1 MKLKKIFQGI
11 IIALLIILGY
21 FNLSIAVDKNESK
34 ATPNDLTEE
43 YIQWLNLSEN
53 ERQNTIEPIAY
64 EIKYNKTPINTFY
77 RFRTLV
83 GETTLEK
90 QYDLRDSGKVTSV
103 KNQYNTNLC
112 WGFSTLS
119 VLESNLAKKTNKIYD
134 FSETHLAYGTS
145 SINTTNNKRG
155 FYKQADSVGNFP
167 KALTYLTNGLGA
179 VEESEMPFETT
190 YDNKDISEITNIT
203 PITKIEDTIDFE
215 PISYDLNSSER
226 TKQINAVKKHIKENG
241 AVYSSI
247 RSAVMS
253 DEEFY
258 NKGNAAFYYNGEG
271 LIDHAITIVGW
282 DDTYSKNNFNTR
294 PTNDGAWI
302 VKNSWGTEWGKNGY
316 FYVSYEDTQI
326 GKYMSGIIN
335 CSTTIDYDNLYQH
348 DELGASGWVYYNDS
362 NKIYGANVFK
372 KGNKVEL
379 LKEVSIN
386 IGQEEYV
393 KVYVNPKNS
402 SKSIEDLI
410 EVSGYELLKPGYH
423 TIKFD
428 KSIALTG
435 DEFVV
440 VVEYYSPGKVAIAQ
454 TERKYETGEYSKVVQ
469 NPGESY
475 ITSDIEIDNGWEE
488 SQYGNLTIKAFTT
501 NTEETDIFEITDA
514 KISPAIVYNNNS
526 GTITASTKSNYTP
539 DGSKFDIRIKKDG
552 KYVTEKFI
560 IKKNVIQDNIG
571 NIEISI
577 LPKIEAG
584 DYIAEISYGKLAQSK
599 EIKFNIKQY
608 IYVDEIIL
616 SQDNIEMRVGD
627 TKKITAT
634 VLPTNAI
641 NKNFTI
647 SVENPNII
655 SVNNNLE
662 IKALDSG
669 TTVINI
675 TSEDK
680 ATTVKCY
687 VSVKGKFQ
695 IGDVNGSS
703 NIDATDLL
711 LLKRHI
717 ISGSRKEWI
726 LVSDSLYAA
735 DLNKDGKVDATDL
748 LQLKR
753 IIK

>member
-21 FNLSIAVDKNESK
+21 SNLSIAVDKNESK
-34 ATPNDLTEE
+34 AKPNNLTEE
-43 YIQWLNLSEN
+43 YMQWLNLPEN

-64 EIKYNKTPINTFY
+64 EKKYNQTPVNTFY

-90 QYDLRDSGKVTSV
+90 RYDLRDSRETTSV

-112 WGFSTLS
+112 WAFSTLS
-119 VLESNLAKKTNKIYD
+119 VLESNLIKKTNERYD

-145 SINTTNNKRG
+145 AINTNNNTKG
-155 FYKQADSVGNFP
+155 FYKKADSVGNFP
-167 KALTYLTNGLGA
+167 KALAYLTNGLGA
-179 VEESEMPFETT
+179 VEESKMPFVTT
-190 YDNKDISEITNIT
+190 YENKDISEITNIT
-203 PITKIEDTIDFE
+203 PATKIEDTVDFE
-215 PISYDLNSSER
+215 PISDYLNSTKR
-226 TKQINAVKKHIKENG
+226 TTQINTVKRHIKENG

-247 RSAVMS
+247 RSVEMS
-253 DEEFY
+253 NEEFY
-258 NKGNAAFYYNGEG
+258 NEQNSAFYYNGKE
-271 LIDHAITIVGW
+271 LIDHAVTIIGW
-282 DDTYSKNNFNTR
+282 DDNYSKNKFNTK

-302 VKNSWGTEWGKNGY
+302 VKNSWGTEWGDEGY

-335 CSTTIDYDNLYQH
+335 SSSTIDYDNLYQH

-362 NKIYGANVFK
+362 DKIYGANIFK
-372 KGNKVEL
+372 KSNKVEL

-402 SKSIEDLI
+402 SKSIENLI
-410 EVSGYELLKPGYH
+410 EVSGYELMKPGYH

-428 KSIALTG
+428 KNIVLTG
-435 DEFVV
+435 EKFAV
-440 VVEYYSPGKVAIAQ
+440 VVEYYSPGKIAIAQ
-454 TERKYETGEYSKVVQ
+454 TERKYEMGEYSKVVQ

-514 KISPAIVYNNNS
+514 KINPSIIYNNNS
-526 GTITASTKSNYTP
+526 GTITASVQSNYIP

-560 IKKNVIQDNIG
+560 IKKNIIQNNIG

-584 DYIAEISYGKLAQSK
+584 DYIAEISYGQLIKSE

-641 NKNFTI
+641 NKNFTV
-647 SVENPNII
+647 SVENPDII

-675 TSEDK
+675 ISEDK

-695 IGDVNGSS
+695 VGDVNGSGI
-703 NIDATDLL
+703 IDATDLL

-717 ISGSRKEWI
+717 ISKSRKEWV
-726 LVSDSLYAA
+726 LASDSLYAA